1 MPRRSSTTSV
11 PAAPKLKVPKRKKT
25 RALNALAIAERQT
38 PIQPTLKSNR
48 LGEIEKGLTKR
59 KNWDERDDLEQG
71 RGPKMKKGKGVL
83 KRRAGNEIEVGDD
96 SDSNAWVNGQ
106 VDSNDDSDI
115 DSDMALGE
123 GDEEIF
129 EGFTFRGSST
139 TTVPKINFTR
149 PVESKLEDFGLDNT
163 EMPGRLNE
171 EEFSDDLG
179 EDAIDLVAL
188 IDSTEKNKRPKGL
201 RTRTFEGD
209 SQCDNLGSIA
219 EESIFDTGSSADTE
233 ESTLSVSDDGETTK
247 SANLESLKALVS
259 RTNTRSSAISRHH
272 NSIGDTHGSTTPSEF
287 GLNSTKKLT
296 IVDLFPSV
304 TDPNLKRSMKLL
316 ANNEILS
323 TKRKHIPA
331 KLKVPLTRRERDRLD
346 RAAAYGKS
354 KETLNRWIETVKHNR
369 RAEHLSF
376 PLQYPDGVSARGKQ
390 RFLPKIEPRQFTDLE
405 SAIQEILMDSGLAPV
420 KPVSD
425 NDRALED
432 LPTKQVSLEEFQARG
447 AELRRA
453 RELLFREETRAR
465 RMKKIKS
472 KSYRRVHRKERE
484 INAQREKNALAA
496 AGFENSESE
505 QERSHRRRAEERMG
519 ARHRESKWA
528 QGVKDSGR
536 AAWDEESR
544 TGITEMARRGQ
555 ELRRRMNGKEAVPGE
570 NFSISSNSA
579 SEDDSEDE
587 NLKTL
592 TSMDISHQ
600 TARAS
605 GFGIK
610 SSLPSLN
617 FMKKAEALRKA
628 RNDIEEQLLRR
639 HSATEL
645 AESESEVDDPGRRSY
660 GPGNTQSPWAKSLD
674 TREERNEVEEEAGLE
689 YDDESFHGFAQED
702 GQGILPEDA
711 HTEEQS
717 ASRNKPNIPGG
728 IANFND
734 KSGHNLIL
742 TSTGNP
748 WLTNNG
754 SSRVTSRSAQDAQRT
769 VTVSSNL
776 IMENIAAHPDKTEP
790 FSMSKLETNKN
801 APKIVQHLERSSLAQ
816 ICGSA
821 DEDEVSSMPIT
832 FIRNQDLVRE
842 AFAGDE
848 VVADFI
854 EAKARIMC
862 EEEEKT
868 IDATLPGWGSWTGAG
883 ITRKQNRRNHG
894 KVHIKVDGI
903 PKGNRQDGKL
913 DRVIINEKR
922 IRKVSNTTW
931 RETLVLY

>member
-1 MPRRSSTTSV
+1 MPRRSYTTSV
-11 PAAPKLKVPKRKKT
+11 PAAPKFKVPKRKKT

-48 LGEIEKGLTKR
+48 LGEIEQGLSNR
-59 KNWDERDDLEQG
+59 KNWDERDNLEQG
-71 RGPKMKKGKGVL
+71 RGPKLRKGKGVL
-83 KRRAGNEIEVGDD
+83 KHRAENEIEVSDD
-96 SDSNAWVNGQ
+96 SDSNAWVNDQ

-115 DSDMALGE
+115 DSNMALGE
-123 GDEEIF
+123 GDDEIF

-139 TTVPKINFTR
+139 TKINFTR
-149 PVESKLEDFGLDNT
+149 PVESKVEDFGLDST
-163 EMPGRLNE
+163 EMTGRRDG

-179 EDAIDLVAL
+179 EDAIDLVTL
-188 IDSTEKNKRPKGL
+188 IDSTEKNNMPKGL
-201 RTRTFEGD
+201 HTRTFEGD
-209 SQCDNLGSIA
+209 SQRDNFGSKT
-219 EESIFDTGSSADTE
+219 EEAIFDTGSSADTE
-233 ESTLSVSDDGETTK
+233 ESTLSVSDDEGENTK

-259 RTNTRSSAISRHH
+259 RANTKSSSISGHP
-272 NSIGDTHGSTTPSEF
+272 NSIGDTHGPTNPSEF
-287 GLNSTKKLT
+287 GLSSTKKLT
-296 IVDLFPSV
+296 IVDIFPTV
-304 TDPNLKRSMKLL
+304 TDPNLKRSLKLL
-316 ANNEILS
+316 VNNEISS
-323 TKRKHIPA
+323 TKRKHMPA
-331 KLKVPLTRRERDRLD
+331 KLKVPLTRREHDRLD
-346 RAAAYGKS
+346 RAAAYDKS

-376 PLQYPDGVSARGKQ
+376 PLQYPDGVSTRGKQ
-390 RFLPKIEPRQFTDLE
+390 RFLPKIEPQQFTDLE
-405 SAIQEILMDSGLAPV
+405 SAIQEILVDSGLAPV

-432 LPTKQVSLEEFQARG
+432 LPANQVSLEEFQARG

-484 INAQREKNALAA
+484 KNAQREKNALAA

-505 QERSHRRRAEERMG
+505 EERSHRRRAEERMG

-528 QGVKDSGR
+528 RGVKDSGR

-555 ELRRRMNGKEAVPGE
+555 ELRRRMDGKEAVAGE
-570 NFSISSNSA
+570 NLSLSSNSA
-579 SEDDSEDE
+579 SEDDTENQ

-617 FMKKAEALRKA
+617 FMKRAEALRKA
-628 RNDIEEQLLRR
+628 RNDTEEQLLRR
-639 HSATEL
+639 HSATEP
-645 AESESEVDDPGRRSY
+645 AESESEVDDHGRRSY
-660 GPGNTQSPWAKSLD
+660 GPGNIQSPWEKGLD
-674 TREERNEVEEEAGLE
+674 SREQRKQVEEEAGLE

-702 GQGILPEDA
+702 GQVILPEDA
-711 HTEEQS
+711 HTEEQG
-717 ASRNKPNIPGG
+717 AQRDKPYIPRGT
-728 IANFND
+728 ANSND
-734 KSGHNLIL
+734 ESGHNLIL
-742 TSTGNP
+742 NSTGNP

-754 SSRVTSRSAQDAQRT
+754 SSRVTSRSAQDAERT
-769 VTVSSNL
+769 VMVSGNL
-776 IMENIAAHPDKTEP
+776 IMDDTAAHPDETES
-790 FSMSKLETNKN
+790 FSLLKLETTKK
-801 APKIVQHLERSSLAQ
+801 APKIVKHLETQ
-816 ICGSA
+816 NCGSA
-821 DEDEVSSMPIT
+821 DEDELSGMPMT
-832 FIRNQDLVRE
+832 FMRNQDLVRE

-854 EAKARIMC
+854 EAKAGIMS

-883 ITRKQNRRNHG
+883 ITRRQKRRSHG

-922 IRKVSNTTW
+922 IRKVSNATW
-931 RETLVLY
+931 RETLVL

>member
-11 PAAPKLKVPKRKKT
+11 PAAPKFKVPKRKKT

-48 LGEIEKGLTKR
+48 LGEIEQGLTKR
-59 KNWDERDDLEQG
+59 KNWDGRGDLEQE

-83 KRRAGNEIEVGDD
+83 KHRAENEIEVGDD

-115 DSDMALGE
+115 DSNMALGE

-149 PVESKLEDFGLDNT
+149 PVELKLEDIGLDNT
-163 EMPGRLNE
+163 ENPGRRDE

-188 IDSTEKNKRPKGL
+188 IDSTEKNNRPKGL

-209 SQCDNLGSIA
+209 SQRDNFGSLT

-233 ESTLSVSDDGETTK
+233 ESTLSASDDEGETTK
-247 SANLESLKALVS
+247 SANLELLKALVS
-259 RTNTRSSAISRHH
+259 RTNTRSSAISNHH

-296 IVDLFPSV
+296 FVDLFPSV
-304 TDPNLKRSMKLL
+304 TDPNLKRSLKLL
-316 ANNEILS
+316 NNNGILS
-323 TKRKHIPA
+323 TKRKQMSA
-331 KLKVPLTRRERDRLD
+331 KLEVPLTRRERDRLD

-405 SAIQEILMDSGLAPV
+405 SAIQGILVDSGLAPV

-432 LPTKQVSLEEFQARG
+432 LPTKQVSLEEIQVRG

-484 INAQREKNALAA
+484 KNAQREKNALAA

-528 QGVKDSGR
+528 RGVKDIGR

-544 TGITEMARRGQ
+544 TGITEIARRGQ
-555 ELRRRMNGKEAVPGE
+555 ELRRRMDGKEAVAGE
-570 NFSISSNSA
+570 NFSISSISA
-579 SEDDSEDE
+579 SEDDTEDE

-592 TSMDISHQ
+592 TSTDISHQ
-600 TARAS
+600 TARVS

-610 SSLPSLN
+610 SSLFSLN

-639 HSATEL
+639 HSVTEP

-660 GPGNTQSPWAKSLD
+660 GLGNTQSPWAKGLD
-674 TREERNEVEEEAGLE
+674 TREQKNEVEEEAGLE
-689 YDDESFHGFAQED
+689 DDDESFHGFAQEG
-702 GQGILPEDA
+702 GQETLPEDA

-717 ASRNKPNIPGG
+717 ASRNKPTIPRG

-734 KSGHNLIL
+734 ESGRNLIL
-742 TSTGNP
+742 NSTGNP

-769 VTVSSNL
+769 VMVSGNL

-790 FSMSKLETNKN
+790 FSMSKLETTKKT
-801 APKIVQHLERSSLAQ
+801 PKIVQHLERSSLAQ
-816 ICGSA
+816 NCGNA

-832 FIRNQDLVRE
+832 FMRNQDLVRE

-854 EAKARIMC
+854 EAKAGIIF

-868 IDATLPGWGSWTGAG
+868 IDATLPGWGTWTGAG

-922 IRKVSNTTW
+922 IRKVSNTRW
-931 RETLVLY
+931 RETLVV

>member
-11 PAAPKLKVPKRKKT
+11 PAAQKLKVPKRKKT

-38 PIQPTLKSNR
+38 PIQPRLKSTR
-48 LGEIEKGLTKR
+48 LGEIEQGLTKR
-59 KNWDERDDLEQG
+59 KNRDEIDDLEQG
-71 RGPKMKKGKGVL
+71 RGPKMTKENGVL
-83 KRRAGNEIEVGDD
+83 KHRAENEIEVSDD

-115 DSDMALGE
+115 DSNMALGE

-139 TTVPKINFTR
+139 TTVPKINCTR
-149 PVESKLEDFGLDNT
+149 PVESKFEDFGFEST
-163 EMPGRLNE
+163 EMPGRRDE

-179 EDAIDLVAL
+179 EDAIDLAAL
-188 IDSTEKNKRPKGL
+188 IDSTEKNNRPKGL
-201 RTRTFEGD
+201 RTRTLEGD
-209 SQCDNLGSIA
+209 SQRYNFGSLTD
-219 EESIFDTGSSADTE
+219 ESNFDTESSADTE
-233 ESTLSVSDDGETTK
+233 ESTLSVSDDEGETTK
-247 SANLESLKALVS
+247 SANLESLKAFVS
-259 RTNTRSSAISRHH
+259 RTNTRSSSVSKHH
-272 NSIGDTHGSTTPSEF
+272 NSIDDTHGSTKSSEF
-287 GLNSTKKLT
+287 GLSSKKKLT
-296 IVDLFPSV
+296 VVDLFPTV
-304 TDPNLKRSMKLL
+304 KDPNLKRSLKLL

-323 TKRKHIPA
+323 TKRKNVPA
-331 KLKVPLTRRERDRLD
+331 KLDVPLSRREHDRLD
-346 RAAAYGKS
+346 RAAAYDKS

-376 PLQYPDGVSARGKQ
+376 PLQYPDGVSAHGKQ

-405 SAIQEILMDSGLAPV
+405 SAIQEILVDSGLTPV
-420 KPVSD
+420 KPVLD

-432 LPTKQVSLEEFQARG
+432 LPTNQVSLEEFQARG

-465 RMKKIKS
+465 RIKKIKS

-484 INAQREKNALAA
+484 KNSQREKNALAA
-496 AGFENSESE
+496 AGLENSESE

-528 QGVKDSGR
+528 RGVKDSGR
-536 AAWDEESR
+536 AAWDEDSR
-544 TGITEMARRGQ
+544 TGITEMTRRRQ
-555 ELRRRMNGKEAVPGE
+555 ELTRRMDGKEAVSGE
-570 NFSISSNSA
+570 NLSISSNSA
-579 SEDDSEDE
+579 SEDDTEDE
-587 NLKTL
+587 DLKTL

-600 TARAS
+600 TADAS

-610 SSLPSLN
+610 SLLPSLN

-628 RNDIEEQLLRR
+628 RNDTEEQLLRR
-639 HSATEL
+639 HSATEPT
-645 AESESEVDDPGRRSY
+645 ESGSEVDDPGRRSY
-660 GPGNTQSPWAKSLD
+660 GPGNIQSPRVKGLD
-674 TREERNEVEEEAGLE
+674 TREQRNEFEEEAGLE
-689 YDDESFHGFAQED
+689 YDDESFQGFAPED
-702 GQGILPEDA
+702 GQVILPENA

-717 ASRNKPNIPGG
+717 ASRDIPNISRET
-728 IANFND
+728 ANFND
-734 KSGHNLIL
+734 ESGHNLIL
-742 TSTGNP
+742 NSTGNP

-769 VTVSSNL
+769 VMVSGNL
-776 IMENIAAHPDKTEP
+776 IMEHAAPDKTEP
-790 FSMSKLETNKN
+790 FSISNLETTKK

-816 ICGSA
+816 NCGSA
-821 DEDEVSSMPIT
+821 DEDEVSSIPMS
-832 FIRNQDLVRE
+832 FMRNQDLVRE

-854 EAKARIMC
+854 EAKAGIMC

-883 ITRKQNRRNHG
+883 ISRRQKRRNHG
-894 KVHIKVDGI
+894 KIHIKVDGI
-903 PKGNRQDGKL
+903 PKGNRQDAKL

-922 IRKVSNTTW
+922 IRKVSNATW
-931 RETLVLY
+931 RETPFL